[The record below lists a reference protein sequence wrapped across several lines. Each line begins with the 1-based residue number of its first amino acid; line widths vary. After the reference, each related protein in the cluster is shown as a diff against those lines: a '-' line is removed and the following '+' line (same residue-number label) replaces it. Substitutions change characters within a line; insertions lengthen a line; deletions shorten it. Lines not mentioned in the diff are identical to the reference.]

1 MSSFRSP
8 KKKYVPDLVH
18 DGATCEGNFAKLLK
32 IFPNMAENQELK
44 LDLHDGRQRY
54 ARINLKVCEC
64 FSYTATVQME
74 VSTAIPVTKS
84 LLIRVYQDA
93 RMAEVVK
100 GESGHQH
107 NGVYP
112 YPNEQMY
119 QVDEKAQLNKFVSE
133 CLSQC
138 LSNGHVVESAVLDRL
153 FSQM

>member
-1 MSSFRSP
+1 MSSFRIP
-8 KKKYVPDLVH
+8 KKKYVPDLAH
-18 DGATCEGNFAKLLK
+18 DGATCEGNYAKLQK
-32 IFPNMAENQELK
+32 IFPEMEENQQLE

-54 ARINLKVCEC
+54 ARIRLKVREC

-74 VSTAIPVTKS
+74 ISSVMPMSKS
-84 LLIRVYQDA
+84 ILIRVYQDA

-100 GESGHQH
+100 GESGRQH

-119 QVDEKAQLNKFVSE
+119 QVDEKAQLNRFVSE

-138 LSNGHVVESAVLDRL
+138 LSDGHIVESAVLDRL